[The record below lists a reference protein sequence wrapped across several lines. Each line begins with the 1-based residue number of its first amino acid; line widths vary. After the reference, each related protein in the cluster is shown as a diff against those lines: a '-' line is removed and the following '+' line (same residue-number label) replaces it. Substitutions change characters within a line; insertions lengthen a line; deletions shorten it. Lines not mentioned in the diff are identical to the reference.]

1 MKLFVSALEYSA
13 NVHLKYLLRELV
25 KCENIELCGIF
36 DEKILDSA
44 TQNLGEN
51 NPSLRGSKA
60 TEAIHESKIDCHES
74 ADADSRNDDSFLDS
88 AKIAESNNK
97 IRGKSICNIENI
109 AVMGFIDVLKKANF
123 FLDLRKKCLNLAL
136 TADKILLM
144 DSSSFNIPLAKRI
157 KKRDETKQIIYYI
170 LPQVWAW
177 KPWRAKVIEANCDRL
192 AAILPFEVGFYKNKA
207 EFVGHPLL
215 DEIKYFRTGNSVL
228 GMQFRTCEKFWES
241 ADSSPALSQNFS
253 QIQKP
258 HHNHFDCDSL
268 RKSTANQTKIAES
281 TLDSAKSQ
289 NLIKNNRARSA
300 NPYKSFCS
308 VWLSPKVESPLPL
321 NPNLPNN
328 VDSANLLAMTENK
341 NFAESTNIFSFMP
354 GSRTSEI
361 KRIFPIF
368 AEVKNALKSRDKNAK
383 FHLIIPQKFASQ
395 NLAQIYGDVSDF
407 HISFDAHRS
416 LFQSRFA
423 FICSGTATL
432 ECALIGTPF
441 VLGYKCRAL
450 EAFIARCFLNVKF
463 IGLANILYERI
474 SPNETFHTELIQGDL
489 SAQNLLSALDSANEN
504 DFLQKSLAL
513 RKYLKCGS
521 ASAVAKMLYGL

>member
-1 MKLFVSALEYSA
+1 MRSTQSRPLRGAKNRNQASSSASADFLLEAEKRGSPPKSEKA
-13 NVHLKYLLRELV
+13 AAFWRVGGAGWGVQPFLRE
-25 KCENIELCGIF
+25 KSS
-36 DEKILDSA
+36 K
-44 TQNLGEN
+44 N
-51 NPSLRGSKA
+51 NGSG
-60 TEAIHESKIDCHES
+60 
-74 ADADSRNDDSFLDS
+74 F
-88 AKIAESNNK
+88 AESHNDGFN
-97 IRGKSICNIENI
+97 ITGKSLCDTNSI
-109 AVMGFIDVLKKANF
+109 AVMGFIDVLKKAKF

-157 KKRDETKQIIYYI
+157 KKRDKTKQIIYYI

-177 KPWRAKVIEANCDRL
+177 KPWRAKAIEANCDRL
-192 AAILPFEVGFYKNKA
+192 AAILPFEVGFYREKA

-215 DEIKYFRTGNSVL
+215 DEIKAFRVGNSPL
-228 GMQFRTCEKFWES
+228 DLHS
-241 ADSSPALSQNFS
+241 ADLVNFGEQQTASLVVSPKFTKNHESQTENPSVVDSALNAQNLGENS
-253 QIQKP
+253 AQ
-258 HHNHFDCDSL
+258 
-268 RKSTANQTKIAES
+268 IAES
-281 TLDSAKSQ
+281 S
-289 NLIKNNRARSA
+289 
-300 NPYKSFCS
+300 
-308 VWLSPKVESPLPL
+308 
-321 NPNLPNN
+321 
-328 VDSANLLAMTENK
+328 
-341 NFAESTNIFSFMP
+341 NIFSFMP

-368 AEVKNALKSRDKNAK
+368 TEVKDALKSRDKDAK

-450 EAFIARCFLNVKF
+450 EAFVARCFLNVKF
-463 IGLANILYERI
+463 IGLANILYEKI
-474 SPNETFHTELIQGDL
+474 SPNKTFHTELIQGDL
-489 SAQNLLSALDSANEN
+489 SAQNLLNALDSANEN